1 MGVRRLKLFCKFEMF
16 NQANW
21 YNQSNKCTMNG
32 YFIRC
37 KKSFLPELGRHLTFF
52 FGGMVLAETGRL
64 PTPDSCIDGV
74 RFYERTNE
82 AHKRNLVQTIVL
94 I

>member
-52 FGGMVLAETGRL
+52 LGGWSWRRQADYQHQTAVSMGLDFMKEL
-64 PTPDSCIDGV
+64 MK
-74 RFYERTNE
+74 RTKE
-82 AHKRNLVQTIVL
+82 IWYKQSF
-94 I
+94 